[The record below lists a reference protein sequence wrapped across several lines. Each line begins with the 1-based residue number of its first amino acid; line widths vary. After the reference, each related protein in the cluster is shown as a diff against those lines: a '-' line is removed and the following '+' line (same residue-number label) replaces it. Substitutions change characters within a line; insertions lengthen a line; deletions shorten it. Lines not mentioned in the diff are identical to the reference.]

1 MIARPCMT
9 LRRILIANRGEIA
22 LRVIR
27 TCERLGIET
36 VLAVSEA
43 DRDSVAARRADR
55 IVCIGAAPSH
65 ASYLNVA
72 AVVGAAQAT
81 GADAI
86 HPGYGFLSE
95 NAALARACDAAGIVF
110 IGATALQL
118 AAVGDKLRA
127 RQHAADAG
135 LPLVPGGA
143 VASREEAR
151 ALVSSIGCPVLI
163 KAVAGGGGR
172 GMQRVDD
179 PVGLEFAVDRSIA
192 EAQAAFGDP
201 RVYLERYVAAGR
213 HIEVQVLGDGE
224 RVIHL
229 GTRDCSIQRRYQKLL
244 EEAPAPHLTG
254 AMRSAIESAAV
265 AFASHLAYR
274 GLGTVEMLLDCE
286 RDCFYFL
293 EMNARIQVEHPVTEA
308 ICGLDLVAEQIAVA
322 EGRALGLT
330 QDEVRFEGHAIE
342 CRINAEDWRHDFQP
356 RPGHVDVA
364 RFAAG
369 AGIRIDTQVE
379 SGVDIPPFYD
389 SLMAKI
395 IVHGA
400 DRLAALRR
408 LQAALAASTLE
419 GVPNTLGLHRAIAE
433 DAGFAAGGMDTG
445 FLERFLAAP
454 PPAGAAAA
462 APGRQP

>member
-1 MIARPCMT
+1 MIRRSRVI

-22 LRVIR
+22 LRVMR

-43 DRDSVAARRADR
+43 DRDSVAARRADH

-72 AVVGAAQAT
+72 AVVGAAQAVR
-81 GADAI
+81 ADAI

-95 NAALARACDAAGIVF
+95 NAALARACEAAGIVF
-110 IGATALQL
+110 IGATIAQL
-118 AAVGDKLRA
+118 TAVGDKLRA
-127 RQHAADAG
+127 RQHAAAAG

-143 VASREEAR
+143 AASREEAR
-151 ALVSSIGCPVLI
+151 VLAAAIGYPILI

-172 GMQRVDD
+172 GMQRSDVAE
-179 PVGLEFAVDRSIA
+179 GLEAAVDRSMA
-192 EAQAAFGDP
+192 EAQAAFGDA

-244 EEAPAPHLTG
+244 EEAPAPRLPDATR
-254 AMRSAIESAAV
+254 AAIERAAV
-265 AFASHLAYR
+265 EFAVHLAYR
-274 GLGTVEMLLDCE
+274 GLGTVEMLFDCE
-286 RDCFYFL
+286 RECFYFL

-322 EGRALGLT
+322 EGRALRMT
-330 QDEVRFEGHAIE
+330 QDQVRFTGHAIE
-342 CRINAEDWRHDFQP
+342 CRINAEDWRNDFQP
-356 RPGHVDVA
+356 GPGRVDVA

-369 AGIRIDTQVE
+369 AGIRVDTQIE

-400 DRLAALRR
+400 DRAAALRQ
-408 LQAALAASTLE
+408 LAGALAASTIC
-419 GVPNTLGLHRAIAE
+419 GVPNTLDLHREIVQDGE
-433 DAGFAAGGMDTG
+433 FATGGVNTG
-445 FLERFLAAP
+445 FLDRFLA
-454 PPAGAAAA
+454 
-462 APGRQP
+462 